1 MSQTLSFIIAHSLQ
15 GKCYY
20 IILLVCLSLRLRF
33 GNENGSESHYS
44 KICIILGAYCIFM
57 VFLNASLYALNEDWN
72 FKTRDMGVPWDLVV
86 KDLALSVL
94 WYGFSSWSGNFCMP
108 WVRQKKKKDMISEIF
123 HHYFAPCH
131 TEGIFFFTIHKKDQ
145 CVMRILFFIFPSL
158 TTYNLLIILFV
169 SIKVIPPFSNHMQ
182 MSLVWH

>member
-1 MSQTLSFIIAHSLQ
+1 MVWVQFLVWE
-15 GKCYY
+15 
-20 IILLVCLSLRLRF
+20 LL
-33 GNENGSESHYS
+33 H
-44 KICIILGAYCIFM
+44 A
-57 VFLNASLYALNEDWN
+57 
-72 FKTRDMGVPWDLVV
+72 MGEA
-86 KDLALSVL
+86 KKEKK
-94 WYGFSSWSGNFCMP
+94 
-108 WVRQKKKKDMISEIF
+108 KKKKDMISEIF